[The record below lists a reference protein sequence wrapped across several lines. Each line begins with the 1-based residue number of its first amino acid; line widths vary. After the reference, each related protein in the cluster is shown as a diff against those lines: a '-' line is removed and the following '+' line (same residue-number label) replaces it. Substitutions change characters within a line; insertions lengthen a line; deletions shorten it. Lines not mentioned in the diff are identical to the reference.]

1 MAGTITSNSADLNE
15 ILVFTRVVQAGS
27 FTAAARVLGMPKSS
41 VSRKVTSLEDRVGAR
56 LLQRTTRKL
65 GLTDAGRLYFERA
78 SRIIAE
84 IEEADQ
90 AISRMQ
96 AAPRGLLRVTAPL
109 SFGILGPIV
118 AGFLRKHA
126 EVQIDMVCTDRRV
139 DLVDEGFDL
148 AIRAGVLDD
157 STLVARSLGGIRRIL
172 IAAPGYLRKHGSP
185 RAPADLADH
194 DCIAFAA
201 GSAPGVWELLHG
213 ERSAEIRVRPRLS
226 VNDLDLMV
234 GAARSGIGIAL
245 IPEFVCTAD
254 LDAGRLRRVLPDWC
268 SSVTPVHAV
277 YPTAR
282 HLSPKVV
289 AFVEALRAELSLGA
303 RAA

>member
-1 MAGTITSNSADLNE
+1 MSGTISSNTVDLNE

-27 FTAAARVLGMPKSS
+27 FTAAARALGMPKSS
-41 VSRKVTSLEDRVGAR
+41 VSRKVTSLEDRIGAR

-78 SRIIAE
+78 SRIVAE
-84 IEEADQ
+84 IEEADE

-118 AGFLRKHA
+118 AGFLRRHA

-157 STLVARSLGGIRRIL
+157 STLVARPLGGIRRIL
-172 IAAPGYLRKHGSP
+172 VAAPGYLRKHGSP
-185 RAPADLADH
+185 RAPADLVDH
-194 DCIAFAA
+194 ACVAFAA
-201 GSAPGVWELLHG
+201 GAAPGVWELRRG
-213 ERSAEIRVRPRLS
+213 DRAAEVRVRPRFS

-234 GAARSGIGIAL
+234 EAARSGIGIAL

-254 LDAGRLRRVLPDWC
+254 LDAGRLRRVLADWC

-289 AFVEALRAELSLGA
+289 AFVEALRAELSLVA
-303 RAA
+303 RAP